1 MTKLQSRLS
10 GSHDEAVG
18 PPVGFA
24 TRKRVGLGM
33 RLIHALVQQTEAKLR
48 IADRG
53 TEFVLDISL
62 KDE

>member
-10 GSHDEAVG
+10 GSHDEGVG

-48 IADRG
+48 IAERG